1 MEKNTLKKLLNK
13 KFVPVLFAVLT
24 VFLTGSI
31 VHTVSESASA
41 AEAAEVSEAQG
52 SDVSGNAV
60 SGDHSESP
68 SGEAEHASGFA
79 ADVDPEKEPLR
90 LTEADLERY
99 LAIYAEASA
108 PVPETAEEGSGEAGE
123 PAGEPEGTGN
133 TGEPGDAELALSISP
148 ERALVR
154 RADSSVLSLL
164 ILPDEN
170 EEGSFL
176 QACSFDPS
184 TETIYG
190 LSDVLTDKASPAAV
204 AAALSE
210 NLTALYGESA
220 FTSPNLTALIARAL
234 NRGEL
239 PWTVDYDGVCF
250 WFGETLPF
258 EVSEA
263 SGIIPNVRL
272 TYADH
277 PELVKERF
285 RTVPGRYLSRLTG
298 EERFQVTDGQGT
310 MHYIGLKLW
319 DGSDQGLSRLATV
332 ETDRTKAI
340 VDMAYHTFDPYILFS
355 GGKYY
360 LYADAHGDPGL
371 RALFVYDL
379 SAESLAEAPGI
390 SAGIGR
396 KQLLPTDPACF
407 EIEKESRLLGN
418 YRIYSF
424 CEAGENGVP
433 VMDSPFYRI
442 DLEDQYYVLKE
453 DLEVLRIRH
462 SGRIQ
467 ERQFITLHQGVR
479 LIPDYTNGT
488 TMVSFRKDGLDADYR
503 VEVDTSAYPQN
514 VGGKSW
520 QKIFEVQSIPE

>member
-41 AEAAEVSEAQG
+41 AEAAEVAVSSGSDAQG
-52 SDVSGNAV
+52 DSV
-60 SGDHSESP
+60 SGDDSENP
-68 SGEAEHASGFA
+68 ADA
-79 ADVDPEKEPLR
+79 AGSSSEFTVDIDPEKEPLR
-90 LTEADLERY
+90 LTGADLERY

-108 PVPETAEEGSGEAGE
+108 PVPEIAEEGSGEAGE
-123 PAGEPEGTGN
+123 P
-133 TGEPGDAELALSISP
+133 GDVELALSISP

-298 EERFQVTDGQGT
+298 EERFQVTDGDGS

-319 DGSDQGLSRLATV
+319 NGSDQGLSRLATV

-355 GGKYY
+355 GGRYY

-424 CEAGENGVP
+424 CAAGENGVP

-520 QKIFEVQSIPE
+520 QKVFEVQSIPE